1 MGRIVAVLILLGGA
15 HGPGTQ
21 ADQIGR
27 DRAPAVAVKVLA
39 KVQKKKGAAI
49 EETTQLGLS
58 GETTSTFEGVLKKDV
73 VAVKGSAEVYARGRI
88 YVIRVGDRYDL
99 AANLRGEEAVLAAAF
114 RNPAVMLAEA
124 ARLVPGAVYLDDEE
138 ADGKDCKVISLPAD
152 ARTLK
157 EHLTEMGDLVQ
168 KQLTGLA
175 RDLFSGKLTSYLDEK
190 LSTSRF
196 VLWVGKADLMIHKM
210 EWYLET
216 ETRQASLPPG
226 VQPFRVTRR
235 CSVKFSRWDEDLALD
250 VPLPVKA
257 RLGLP

>member
-1 MGRIVAVLILLGGA
+1 MGRTVAALVLLAGA
-15 HGPGTQ
+15 RGAAPQ
-21 ADQIGR
+21 VDRIGR
-27 DRAPAVAVKVLA
+27 DRAPVVALKVLTEA
-39 KVQKKKGAAI
+39 QKKKSAAI
-49 EETTQLGLS
+49 AETTQLGLT
-58 GETTSTFEGVLKKDV
+58 GETTSTFEGVMKKDV
-73 VAVKGSAEVYARGRI
+73 AAVKGSAEVYARGRN

-99 AANLRGEEAVLAAAF
+99 ATRLRGEEAILAAAF

-138 ADGKDCKVISLPAD
+138 VDGKDCKGISLPAD

-157 EHLTEMGDLVQ
+157 EHLAEMADLVQ
-168 KQLTGLA
+168 KQLTGFA

-196 VLWVGKADLMIHKM
+196 VLWVGKADLLIHKM
-210 EWYLET
+210 EWIIET

-235 CSVKFSRWDEDLALD
+235 CSVKFSRWDEDLTLD
-250 VPLPVKA
+250 VPAPVKA